1 MIHFDLPKQKSSI
14 IKVLGV
20 GGGGSNAVNFM
31 FDQNIEGVDFIICNT
46 DAKAI
51 EQSRIPNKIQLGPHL
66 TQGLGAG
73 ANPEVGK
80 LATEESLE
88 EIKRILEVN
97 TKMAFITVGMG
108 GGTGTGGAPIIAQ
121 ICKDLGILTV
131 GIVTTP
137 FGFEGPR
144 RLQQAQEG
152 IEQLKPHVDTL
163 LVISND
169 KLRMQYGNL
178 KMKEA
183 FGKADNV
190 LATAA
195 KCITDIINSR
205 GHIIVDFADVC
216 TVMKNGGVAILGKAE
231 VEGENRAQLAIEE
244 AIASP
249 LLNDSD
255 IKGAKWILININ
267 SAEGDYECTMDELE
281 IINNHLRMQ
290 AGEDTD
296 VIVGMGYDNTL
307 DKKIGITL
315 VATGFEHKDP
325 FAKSPV
331 STKAVP
337 QEEKIV
343 MTLQTEQPA
352 PVPAITFVEP
362 VVEAVA
368 PVVEVAPVIEA
379 VAPVVEVVAPI
390 VAPAAP
396 ASEVPTMQSLVQQS
410 LPLEQNDPLTL
421 RPTFTAPVVEEE
433 VYVAPV
439 EAYVAPVVEERFVLQ
454 FELSPEITEEV
465 VLPEVEPE
473 IVNPPVT
480 ASEALLQFTVND
492 TPTAPAFTGTIL
504 NKPTNIYADETLA
517 SAPVVSVHEVAPVQ
531 EVVVQET
538 VAQNFAPVQEVEAA
552 QEVVVPVAP
561 IAVGIASSVAYI
573 APNPMTAQPA
583 PAAPTKQSY
592 RTSFGES
599 LNELEEDAELGLC
612 DMELIEKPEMTSYSQ
627 ATNMAAPASFIDD
640 SMFDD
645 AEEQKR
651 RAAERIQKLRNLSF
665 NMSGG
670 GAESGSEFDN
680 VPAYVRRNMELFG
693 STLTTVEDFYSKY
706 TVGKDDKDQTQIS
719 TLNTFLHGKKPD

>member
-362 VVEAVA
+362 VVEAVIE

-379 VAPVVEVVAPI
+379 AAPIVEATAPI

-396 ASEVPTMQSLVQQS
+396 IAEVPTMQSLVQQS

-439 EAYVAPVVEERFVLQ
+439 EEERFVLQ

-465 VLPEVEPE
+465 VLTEVEPE
-473 IVNPPVT
+473 IVTPPVT

-531 EVVVQET
+531 EAAVQET
-538 VAQNFAPVQEVEAA
+538 VAQNFAPVQEVESA

-583 PAAPTKQSY
+583 PAEPTKQSY

>member
-1 MIHFDLPKQKSSI
+1 
-14 IKVLGV
+14 
-20 GGGGSNAVNFM
+20 
-31 FDQNIEGVDFIICNT
+31 
-46 DAKAI
+46 
-51 EQSRIPNKIQLGPHL
+51 
-66 TQGLGAG
+66 
-73 ANPEVGK
+73 
-80 LATEESLE
+80 
-88 EIKRILEVN
+88 
-97 TKMAFITVGMG
+97 
-108 GGTGTGGAPIIAQ
+108 
-121 ICKDLGILTV
+121 
-131 GIVTTP
+131 
-137 FGFEGPR
+137 
-144 RLQQAQEG
+144 
-152 IEQLKPHVDTL
+152 
-163 LVISND
+163 
-169 KLRMQYGNL
+169 
-178 KMKEA
+178 
-183 FGKADNV
+183 
-190 LATAA
+190 
-195 KCITDIINSR
+195 
-205 GHIIVDFADVC
+205 
-216 TVMKNGGVAILGKAE
+216 MKNGGVAILGKAE

-331 STKAVP
+331 STKVVP

-352 PVPAITFVEP
+352 PMQAITFVEP
-362 VVEAVA
+362 VVEVA
-368 PVVEVAPVIEA
+368 PVVEA
-379 VAPVVEVVAPI
+379 VEL
-390 VAPAAP
+390 
-396 ASEVPTMQSLVQQS
+396 PTMQALVQQS
-410 LPLEQNDPLTL
+410 LPLEQNDPLMM

-433 VYVAPV
+433 VYIAPVV
-439 EAYVAPVVEERFVLQ
+439 EAYVAPVEEAYVAPVETPVVEERFVLQ

-465 VLPEVEPE
+465 VLPEAEPE
-473 IVNPPVT
+473 IVVPPVT
-480 ASEALLQFTVND
+480 ATEALLQFTVND
-492 TPTAPAFTGTIL
+492 TPTAPATNTFAGTIL
-504 NKPTNIYADETLA
+504 NKPTNIYAEETVA
-517 SAPVVSVHEVAPVQ
+517 AAPVVH
-531 EVVVQET
+531 VQET
-538 VAQNFAPVQEVEAA
+538 APQQIAVQETAP

-583 PAAPTKQSY
+583 PAAPVQQSY

-612 DMELIEKPEMTSYSQ
+612 DMELIEKPEMPSYSQ

-706 TVGKDDKDQTQIS
+706 TVGKDEKDQTQLS

>member
-152 IEQLKPHVDTL
+152 IDKLKPHVDTL

-325 FAKSPV
+325 FAKGPV
-331 STKAVP
+331 HTKVVP

-352 PVPAITFVEP
+352 PMPAITFVEP
-362 VVEAVA
+362 EPVVEEVA
-368 PVVEVAPVIEA
+368 PVVEAA
-379 VAPVVEVVAPI
+379 APVVEVVAP
-390 VAPAAP
+390 VVEAAAP
-396 ASEVPTMQSLVQQS
+396 VAEIPSMQSLVQQS
-410 LPLEQNDPLTL
+410 LPLEQNDPLMV
-421 RPTFTAPVVEEE
+421 RPTFTALVVEE
-433 VYVAPV
+433 
-439 EAYVAPVVEERFVLQ
+439 EAYVAPVEEAYVAPVEEERYVLQ

-465 VLPEVEPE
+465 VLPEVETE
-473 IVNPPVT
+473 IVTPPVT
-480 ASEALLQFTVND
+480 ASEALLQFTVNA
-492 TPTAPAFTGTIL
+492 TPTAPATNSFTGTIL
-504 NKPTNIYADETLA
+504 NKPTNIYAEESVA
-517 SAPVVSVHEVAPVQ
+517 AAPVVHVQETAPVQ
-531 EVVVQET
+531 EVTSVKET
-538 VAQNFAPVQEVEAA
+538 AVSETPI

-561 IAVGIASSVAYI
+561 IAVGIASSVSYI
-573 APNPMTAQPA
+573 APNPMAAQPA
-583 PAAPTKQSY
+583 PAAPAQQSY

-612 DMELIEKPEMTSYSQ
+612 EMELIEKPEMPSYSQ

-670 GAESGSEFDN
+670 GADSGSEFDN